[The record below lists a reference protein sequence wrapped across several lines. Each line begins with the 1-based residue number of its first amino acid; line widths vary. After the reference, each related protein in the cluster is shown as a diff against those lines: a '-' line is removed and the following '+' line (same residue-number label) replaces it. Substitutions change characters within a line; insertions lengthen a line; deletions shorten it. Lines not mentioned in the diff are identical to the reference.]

1 MPPSPSWTTFLSV
14 SLAKQIEP
22 EDFSDLVQIQ
32 HGKQPISPSQLCD
45 LFLRPTEFNDFSLN
59 VRVRLWLPG
68 LQTLGLINVPAVL
81 RAMRKYSTFGNQ
93 LNGLGE
99 KAGKVGAGEETGLQP
114 TLKRWVDSYYSDEV
128 LFYSMAKYVTSG
140 RTPENTQL
148 AVELLLVCIQWMELV
163 FNSGQGVSDMLVPNN
178 KHAVITNATTALAA
192 LMVAV
197 VDNAN
202 IRKVLSHGSA
212 PKGTGNHF
220 SRALAN
226 FTTLLPQAP
235 AIAERLETFRTK
247 TLITIEPVDKKTIA
261 ASKEIDE
268 MLGQGPEIGPDNIEV
283 TDLAIMRSRPGLYIY
298 FNSLVGYNT
307 YGINAHVLI
316 SKSLLVDLLLTIT
329 KSLAIYIIDIR
340 CVNINEN

>member
-1 MPPSPSWTTFLSV
+1 MPSSPSWTTFLSV
-14 SLAKQIEP
+14 SLAKQLEP
-22 EDFSDLVQIQ
+22 GDFSNLVQIQ

-45 LFLRPTEFNDFSLN
+45 LFLRPTESNDFSLN

-81 RAMRKYSTFGNQ
+81 RAMKKYSTFGNQ
-93 LNGLGE
+93 SNGLDGNDRPDGRDE
-99 KAGKVGAGEETGLQP
+99 GTGSKLR
-114 TLKRWVDSYYSDEV
+114 LKRWTDSYYSDEV

-163 FNSGQGVSDMLVPNN
+163 FNSGQGVGDMLIPNN
-178 KHAVITNATTALAA
+178 KHAVITNATTALAT
-192 LMVAV
+192 LMVGV

-226 FTTLLPQAP
+226 FITLLPQAP

-261 ASKEIDE
+261 ASKEIDD
-268 MLGQGPEIGPDNIEV
+268 MLGQGPELGPDNIEV

-298 FNSLVGYNT
+298 LNALVGYV
-307 YGINAHVLI
+307 INRADQLLI
-316 SKSLLVDLLLTIT
+316 LKSLSVDLLLTTT
-329 KSLAIYIIDIR
+329 KSSAIYTIDIR
-340 CVNINEN
+340 SACS